1 MKNQSKPASSTNKKF
16 VQVSLAPEFAAEVR
30 SQADSSDRSMAA
42 QLEHWSKLARA
53 IETVFPAAALSE
65 LKAGNPSEVLSRVGA
80 YLISQNPASLRAKL
94 ANASSPLYGVDEAD
108 PAVVIRYNPDGSKTR
123 GAFDV
128 GGNFVPSAADSA
140 KKEKHAARQTQ
151 KPASKT
157 VTGNRPR
164 RTGAS
169 KDRSRDAVPA

>member
-1 MKNQSKPASSTNKKF
+1 MKSVMKPASSTNKKF
-16 VQVSLAPEFAAEVR
+16 VQVSLAPEFAAELR

-65 LKAGNPSEVLSRVGA
+65 LKEGNPSEVLSRVGA

-94 ANASSPLYGVDEAD
+94 ASASSPLYGVDEAD
-108 PAVVIRYNPDGSKTR
+108 PAVAIRHNPDGTQTR
-123 GAFDV
+123 GTFDV
-128 GGNFVPSAADSA
+128 GGNFVPSAAPRVR
-140 KKEKHAARQTQ
+140 KEKHATRQIH

-157 VTGNRPR
+157 VAGDSPR
-164 RTGAS
+164 RSRTS
-169 KDRSRDAVPA
+169 KDRSRDALPA